1 MGVPNGPTGCRLR
14 HPLHSRLNPLPLLVK
29 LVLWSRRTPKCHI
42 GAQCTVGPTRRLNI
56 REECCLQAKRT
67 TEKVVMPSCYTMV
80 VSRTWRGM
88 LHDNM
93 VTMWVHISERG
104 RPGAAPSQ
112 VMLMEARRHQVAHS
126 SATAV
131 TTNCLVQLRVSKCIV
146 LETKAQEHFSCNGSL
161 KSLFCASVRIL
172 TASRGTPAN

>member
-1 MGVPNGPTGCRLR
+1 MATPECQLG
-14 HPLHSRLNPLPLLVK
+14 LNVQSGQHDALL
-29 LVLWSRRTPKCHI
+29 
-42 GAQCTVGPTRRLNI
+42 I

-67 TEKVVMPSCYTMV
+67 TEKVVPCYTM

-112 VMLMEARRHQVAHS
+112 VMLMEAQRHQVIFTLS
-126 SATAV
+126 
-131 TTNCLVQLRVSKCIV
+131 Q
-146 LETKAQEHFSCNGSL
+146 
-161 KSLFCASVRIL
+161 
-172 TASRGTPAN
+172 